1 MSGENQQGKP
11 NSQQG
16 GGEPGILDDLKA
28 KAGAA
33 AAEKSDGA
41 GVDNSGGTGEGG
53 TGEGVSG
60 NAGGKVLGRFDS
72 EEALANHIASLEK
85 KVKGFEESAS
95 SKSDEALS
103 KLLSGKKD
111 TDRGGD
117 GGQPSV
123 TDQKKSEFME
133 KAKKVFDSSELEI
146 LSEML
151 SLQSQSEVERR
162 IGPVEQQLEEKQ
174 NQETINAIKEI
185 PDWDKYIP
193 EAEKMIG
200 RGIDPMSA
208 FQLAAAQAGGPLT
221 KEQAEQRAEE
231 QRILKQSSQSEHGS
245 DVSTSG
251 FASGDAQKG
260 DASELEKHLGFDKGP
275 DKKAKQFFGVV

>member
-1 MSGENQQGKP
+1 MAGENQQGKP

-33 AAEKSDGA
+33 AAEKSGTGD
-41 GVDNSGGTGEGG
+41 DESGGTD
-53 TGEGVSG
+53 
-60 NAGGKVLGRFDS
+60 GKILGRFDS
-72 EEALANHIASLEK
+72 EEAAASHIADLEK

-111 TDRGGD
+111 PGVVDD

-123 TDQKKSEFME
+123 SDQKKSEFME

-162 IGPVEQQLEEKQ
+162 IGPVEQQLEEKR
-174 NQETINAIKEI
+174 NQETIDAIKEI

-193 EAEKMIG
+193 EAEKMIK
-200 RGIDPMSA
+200 RGMDPTSA

-231 QRILKQSSQSEHGS
+231 QRLLKQSSQSEHGS
-245 DVSTSG
+245 DVSSSG

-260 DASELEKHLGFDKGP
+260 DASELEKYLGFDKGP